1 MESDKYQQGCGDN
14 GIFCVVGRKNYTATM
29 ENCIGALPE
38 IKIELPYDPAILP
51 LSIYLK
57 EIKSLS

>member
-29 ENCIGALPE
+29 ENCIFPQQLD
-38 IKIELPYDPAILP
+38 IQLLYDRTI
-51 LSIYLK
+51 ITF
-57 EIKSLS
+57 